1 MDSTEISNFN
11 KDKDG
16 QKIFDLD
23 LVEEKDGK
31 MSLKTVFS
39 PSGKMSKS
47 GKNIL
52 EFYDKSVIKGH
63 TVQVTIYRKVE

>member
-1 MDSTEISNFN
+1 MDSTEIANFN

-16 QKIFDLD
+16 QKIYDLD

-31 MSLKTVFS
+31 ISVKAVFS

-52 EFYDKSVIKGH
+52 EFYDKSQIKGH
-63 TVQVTIYRKVE
+63 TLQITIYRKVE